1 MLERSFLKKW
11 LEKIPILSN
20 LYLLL
25 VVCLGWVIF
34 RFTNLELGFTLAK
47 SLFGLNG
54 NPLTGFE
61 AEIQLQSHAYLLLIA
76 AIASTPLLHTL
87 KQKLEERVW
96 ERDTLSRVWN
106 AVLYGALPVVLLLAS
121 TANLVG
127 DSYNPFIYFQ
137 F

>member
-1 MLERSFLKKW
+1 M
-11 LEKIPILSN
+11 
-20 LYLLL
+20 
-25 VVCLGWVIF
+25 VCLGWVIF

-61 AEIQLQSHAYLLLIA
+61 AEIQLQSHAYLLLAA
-76 AIASTPLLHTL
+76 AIAGTPLLHWA
-87 KQKLEERVW
+87 KQRIEGFVYSHGKLG
-96 ERDTLSRVWN
+96 TAWN
-106 AVLYGALPVVLLLAS
+106 VLLYATVPVVLLLAS

>member
-1 MLERSFLKKW
+1 MIFGKHINRYYLK
-11 LEKIPILSN
+11 
-20 LYLLL
+20 Y
-25 VVCLGWVIF
+25 
-34 RFTNLELGFTLAK
+34 
-47 SLFGLNG
+47 
-54 NPLTGFE
+54 
-61 AEIQLQSHAYLLLIA
+61 AYLLLIA

-96 ERDTLSRVWN
+96 ERDTLSKVWN
-106 AVLYGALPVVLLLAS
+106 TVLYGIVPVALLLAS